1 MENNFDMLDENLK
14 LLEKKLGKMYFETL
28 NLEHFSSKGIQII
41 SDCIYK
47 IRKVKNANFE
57 ESDFELISKT
67 LEKLFLFKV
76 TSQNPNGVLNSSCFF
91 KIFNGKFFSIKR
103 EKQFMFYTTNDI

>member
-67 LEKLFLFKV
+67 LEKC
-76 TSQNPNGVLNSSCFF
+76 LNLEIAEISKLLDSILKFR
-91 KIFNGKFFSIKR
+91 KIIPVQSNFS
-103 EKQFMFYTTNDI
+103 ES